1 MPDNNTGNKCE
12 IKLKLFIAGTDTDIG
27 KTYISVGL
35 LKLFNNQGLTTI
47 GIKPVASG
55 CEYKNGKLYNADAM
69 LLQEASSRKLPYENI
84 NPITFEPAIAP
95 HIAAD
100 YAEYQLSVDDIIT
113 KTNAALTYD
122 AGVHIVEGVGG
133 WLVPLNNQETMA
145 DFVAALN
152 LPVILVIGM
161 RLGCLNHAILTY
173 NAIRQNKINLLGW
186 IANCL
191 DPNMSALTEN
201 IDTLREWLNVPCLG
215 VVEYQQ
221 SPEDVI
227 DVNSIIIKAGNCL
240 A

>member
-1 MPDNNTGNKCE
+1 M
-12 IKLKLFIAGTDTDIG
+12 KLFIAGTDTDIG

-35 LKLFNNQGLTTI
+35 LKAFNDQGLATI

-55 CEYKNGKLYNADAM
+55 CEYNNGKLYNADAI
-69 LLQEASSRKLPYENI
+69 LLQEVSSIQLPYEII

-100 YAEYQLSVDDIIT
+100 YAEYQLNVDDIIT
-113 KTNAALTYD
+113 KTNTALTCD
-122 AGVHIVEGVGG
+122 ADVHILEGIGG

-145 DFVAALN
+145 DFVVAMN
-152 LPVILVIGM
+152 LPVILVVGM

-173 NAIRQNKINLLGW
+173 NAIQQNKVNLLGW

-191 DPNMSALTEN
+191 DPEMSALAEN
-201 IDTLREWLNVPCLG
+201 IVTLREWFDVPCLG

-221 SPEDVI
+221 KPEEAIDINEVI
-227 DVNSIIIKAGNCL
+227 NLCEIT
-240 A
+240 